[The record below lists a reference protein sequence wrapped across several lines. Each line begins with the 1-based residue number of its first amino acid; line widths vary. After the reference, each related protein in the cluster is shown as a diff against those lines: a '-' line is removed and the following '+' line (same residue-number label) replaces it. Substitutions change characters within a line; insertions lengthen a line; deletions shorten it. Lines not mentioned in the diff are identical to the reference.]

1 MKSVTAAWSGV
12 GYKLLYAVFMV
23 VVAVVETDAWGQEA
37 RVDWFIAIYTFNG
50 IEGPDFIDIGFGEDD
65 RLYIPAAPIFVQA
78 EGTAEVDGVASL
90 FVENKAT
97 GNRLLVDL
105 VAETVTV
112 NGDTRQLRPD
122 EARVQYDQIFVS
134 DALLSDVF
142 DLEFRFE
149 SLGQFLEITAN
160 RPWPRDLRVA
170 RERRW
175 RMMGIATPNEIPPDI
190 TELQRQALGRT
201 LRGDLDIN
209 TATGT
214 TGDLSR
220 NHNLR
225 LVNEA
230 AWLTNQ
236 LFLSGSDDDL
246 LSSARIES
254 GRRDPRGGIFGFED
268 LYEFR
273 VGDVSGLSVPLA
285 GGTGGGRGVRVLAE
299 PLDRPQQFDTTVF
312 QGDAPPGWDAELLIN
327 GRLFDFVRIGED
339 GRFRFEDIPLGF
351 GQNVLTV
358 KLYGPDGEEREIVRD
373 ESLGGSIVPPGETWW
388 SAAFVESGRSVFS
401 PNGSSKEGP
410 LTGSFRVDRSLFGV
424 TGLSLQ
430 GARVP
435 FPAASPELDPL
446 HTEDYLGIGLDPQV
460 PGPVRLAGNMTQSIS
475 GGRAYSF
482 RGAAELGFTTLS
494 VSREQYGDDF
504 FSPSTG
510 VGKNA
515 LESRTRIGTSLP
527 LGFGAF
533 SLGRIGVRLSLDEA
547 RDGSQSLV
555 ERYRY
560 NQSLGLISLQHRL
573 DRRTSETQDGM
584 ESAPSGDYRVVT
596 GWRQDGFSLR
606 GEARWRAFPEWEY
619 ASTQLSGTWRPD
631 LDNTFRATVSGS
643 QGNTSFSLG
652 YDRRWR
658 FDLYS
663 LGFGVSANDA
673 GEVNAGLNLR
683 SSFDYTPDEGVSFFA
698 EQYGTRGRAR
708 IRVLERGPDGELVPV
723 PGVRLR
729 VDEEPVEAF
738 TDAEGEIVLRDLPV
752 NRGVDIAV
760 DESTL
765 PDFFYAPVN
774 PRQQVWP
781 RPGVTVPLD
790 VIIADTL
797 VLTGRVLVEDENGNP
812 RGVGNTRVQVLDE
825 QGRVYAETVTLAD
838 GYYSFETLPYGD
850 WAVRVAPGQSGTA
863 GRLPDAAYPLEA
875 LYGELEVAGHDLRFT
890 RRGAPMFDTAT
901 MVAGVPFGDRAPIEI
916 EGTVPEASGVDGWR
930 VVVGAIAAEAAQS
943 VVNAARELGER
954 VASQPLIRND
964 EPLQRLTTGPYP
976 SFEVA
981 ELARDDIAGVLPGL
995 SPFVRPPRQ
1004 PGIPATEMPVVDL
1017 PEPAYAQ
1024 DAEAAVEG
1032 WNLYIGL
1039 REGGPGAESVREV
1052 LEGLGEPIIAEVLG
1066 GDELA
1071 QERFITGPYGN
1082 AAAADAARRRVAD
1095 ALPELSPFVRPPARP
1110 GVAPAPEVRAQYA
1123 VQVGAVGQLT
1133 DAFALQDELQAAG
1146 FDVFLVDS
1154 RVGGRDL
1161 IQVRVGPV
1169 AGRAAAEALAG
1180 RVRERLGQRALVV
1193 VQP

>member
-1 MKSVTAAWSGV
+1 MEERTLS
-12 GYKLLYAVFMV
+12 
-23 VVAVVETDAWGQEA
+23 
-37 RVDWFIAIYTFNG
+37 
-50 IEGPDFIDIGFGEDD
+50 
-65 RLYIPAAPIFVQA
+65 
-78 EGTAEVDGVASL
+78 
-90 FVENKAT
+90 
-97 GNRLLVDL
+97 
-105 VAETVTV
+105 V
-112 NGDTRQLRPD
+112 NGEKRALMPD
-122 EARVQYDQIFVS
+122 EAVVDFGEVFLS
-134 DALLSDVF
+134 DAVLASIF
-142 DLEFRFE
+142 DLDFEFNE
-149 SLGQFLEITAN
+149 LSQYLEITAN
-160 RPWPRDLRVA
+160 RPWPRDLRLA

-201 LRGDLDIN
+201 LRGDLDIS
-209 TATGT
+209 TATST
-214 TGDLSR
+214 SGDLSR
-220 NHNLR
+220 SHNLR

-236 LFLSGSDDDL
+236 LFLSGSGDDL

-254 GRRDPRGGIFGFED
+254 GRRDPRGGIFGFD
-268 LYEFR
+268 NLYEFR
-273 VGDVSGLSVPLA
+273 AGDVSGLSVPLA
-285 GGTGGGRGVRVLAE
+285 GGSGGGRGVRLLAE
-299 PLDRPQQFDTTVF
+299 PLDRPKQFDTTVF
-312 QGDAPPGWDAELLIN
+312 EGDAPPGWDAELLIN
-327 GRLFDFVRIGED
+327 GRLFDFARIGED

-388 SAAFVESGRSVFS
+388 SAAFVESGRSVFT
-401 PNGSSKEGP
+401 PNGSSEKGP
-410 LTGSFRVDRSLFGV
+410 LTGSFRVDRSLLGF

-435 FPAASPELDPL
+435 FAAASLSESDRAAGREPDRL
-446 HTEDYLGIGLDPQV
+446 HTEDYLGVGIDPQI
-460 PGPVRLAGNMTQSIS
+460 PGPVRLSGNIS
-475 GGRAYSF
+475 YQINGGQAYTL
-482 RGAAELGFTTLS
+482 RGAADLGFTTLT
-494 VSREQYGDDF
+494 VTRDQFGDDF
-504 FSPSTG
+504 FSPVTG
-510 VGKNA
+510 TGEDA
-515 LESRTRIGTSLP
+515 LRSRTRIGTALP
-527 LGFGAF
+527 LGFGDF
-533 SLGRIGVRLSLDEA
+533 SLGRVGITLSLDEA
-547 RDGSQSLV
+547 RAGSQVLE

-560 NQSLGLISLQHRL
+560 SQSLGLIRLQHRL
-573 DRRTSETQDGM
+573 DRRVTREADGRESE
-584 ESAPSGDYRVVT
+584 PSGDYRVVT
-596 GWRQDGFSLR
+596 GWRRDSFSLR
-606 GEARWRAFPEWEY
+606 GEALWRAFPEWEY
-619 ASTQLSGTWRPD
+619 ASTQLRGTWRPD
-631 LDNTFRATVSGS
+631 VDNTFRAAVTGS
-643 QGNTSFSLG
+643 QGRTSFSLG

-673 GEVNAGLNLR
+673 GEVSAGLDLR

-729 VDEEPVEAF
+729 VDEEPVEAL